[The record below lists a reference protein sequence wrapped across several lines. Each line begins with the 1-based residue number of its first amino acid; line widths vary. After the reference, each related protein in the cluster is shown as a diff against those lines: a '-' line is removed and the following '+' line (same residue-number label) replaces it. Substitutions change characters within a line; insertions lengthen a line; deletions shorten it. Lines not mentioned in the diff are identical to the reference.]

1 LLDFAATKIA
11 GASRRPEREAALPK
25 YNLIALT
32 NPIEGQES
40 EFNDWYSNV
49 HLADVL
55 KLPGVIAAQRY
66 RLADT
71 QHRSGELDWQ
81 YMAVYEIDIADVTE
95 TISALKAASGGEE
108 MPLSPA
114 LSPERMVWI
123 FQPITERIV
132 RPSAVLE

>member
-1 LLDFAATKIA
+1 MTPAAN
-11 GASRRPEREAALPK
+11 RALKGGWPVPK

-32 NPIEGQES
+32 NPLEGRDD
-40 EFNDWYSNV
+40 EFNDWYTNI

-55 KLPGVIAAQRY
+55 KLPGVTAAQRY

-71 QHRSGELDWQ
+71 QHRPGSFEWS
-81 YMAVYEIDIADVTE
+81 YMAVYEIEVADISE
-95 TISALKAASGGEE
+95 TLAALKAASGTER

-123 FQPITERIV
+123 YQPITERV
-132 RPSAVLE
+132 ER